1 MSAAAQQ
8 MSIACLA
15 GYAGGAMGPLALRTG
30 GAWAWAWNDIDTSR
44 AVIFPFFF
52 EREKASYHADTGQ
65 FFGEVAYPATMGA
78 VAFEPFGS
86 LAVVKLDTDSLK
98 ENDAIAALRNSGFD
112 EDVSYSTLG
121 LRAATTIRISNMV
134 ITPKVAAAWQHAFD
148 DVTPD
153 ASLAFAST
161 GIGFDV
167 TGVPLAQNSLLVE
180 AGLDLSLSPTAT
192 VGVSYSGQFA
202 SELQDN
208 AVKGRF
214 TWLF

>member
-1 MSAAAQQ
+1 MRS
-8 MSIACLA
+8 
-15 GYAGGAMGPLALRTG
+15 
-30 GAWAWAWNDIDTSR
+30 
-44 AVIFPFFF
+44 
-52 EREKASYHADTGQ
+52 
-65 FFGEVAYPATMGA
+65 
-78 VAFEPFGS
+78 
-86 LAVVKLDTDSLK
+86 
-98 ENDAIAALRNSGFD
+98 SGFD

-161 GIGFDV
+161 GIGFA
-167 TGVPLAQNSLLVE
+167 GVPLARNSLLVE

>member
-1 MSAAAQQ
+1 M
-8 MSIACLA
+8 
-15 GYAGGAMGPLALRTG
+15 
-30 GAWAWAWNDIDTSR
+30 
-44 AVIFPFFF
+44 IFPFFF

-86 LAVVKLDTDSLK
+86 LAVVKLDTDSFK
-98 ENDAIAALRNSGFD
+98 ENDAIAALRSSGFD

-148 DVTPD
+148 DMTPD

-167 TGVPLAQNSLLVE
+167 TGGPLAQNSLLVE
-180 AGLDLSLSPTAT
+180 AGLDLSLSPQPRRSGSPIPANSPASYKTTRSKVASLGCSDGGWARGICGACGVRARSQMSRSATAR
-192 VGVSYSGQFA
+192 S
-202 SELQDN
+202 
-208 AVKGRF
+208 RR
-214 TWLF
+214 